1 MDTEA
6 ITKLD
11 DLIASLAKNKYGTD
25 IPVKLSEEDIMEFL
39 EKIVSWTFQWY
50 SSQTTEKGKLTIT
63 FDDYIDN
70 LAEQDE
76 EYRLHQIDKRK
87 LH

>member
-11 DLIASLAKNKYGTD
+11 DLITILAKNKYGTD

-50 SSQTTEKGKLTIT
+50 
-63 FDDYIDN
+63 
-70 LAEQDE
+70 
-76 EYRLHQIDKRK
+76 
-87 LH
+87 